1 MDSEYVLCDWK
12 GRAWPARV
20 LSRSGTSPKSK
31 RKEACSVQVE
41 ILSVGKKIKVKSRDI
56 KTLSEPQI
64 ESIASSLVAPSQA
77 GAQPG
82 EEVAYRR
89 ALTVALEILNDRA
102 QVGRERASDDP
113 ETTTLSPK
121 GPQKPSREK
130 YRKPKGNSLS
140 GLRGSENPRSLLVC
154 LGGPDAPAGDKA
166 QVHTPVAP
174 VPRGLQAKSPQSSS
188 ACPNFLPVWEGG
200 HEKEG
205 HGKKVTSRGMSR
217 HCTVKEGDAGAH
229 GGGVLP
235 SLPRGFTATVPKAPK
250 GEARG
255 TRPKTLVA
263 SSDWSTL
270 SGNEEDPAE
279 GAWKPG
285 SEGVLVSSS
294 APNLGLHYSLRR
306 ASRKR
311 KPWAPGLDNGWQE
324 EPRPLG
330 ASQARHPTT
339 AVKRDGTKKAA
350 QSTGMASP
358 QEPCPI
364 KRGTMVWFKCQNHPF
379 WPAVVK
385 SVSRTERTARVLLVE
400 ANMHRAKKGIRVPLR
415 RLKHLDC
422 KEKETLM
429 KRARKVYEQSVNWC
443 FSLISHYREGLS
455 GGSFTGSFLDYYAA
469 DISYPMRK
477 AIQEGDVDMDF
488 PKVNYADLED
498 SEEERSLGGKRP
510 FRKLLPDRTRAARDR
525 DNQKLVDFIV
535 KTKGADHH
543 LLDIV
548 QGRKQSRWLASFLKS
563 ERYVIC
569 VETYLED
576 EDQLDVVVRHL
587 QEIYKQVD
595 KNRLALT
602 RDDKV
607 SFVLEVLLPEAMI
620 CSIAALDG
628 LDYQEAEKKYR
639 QGPPVRSR
647 EKELFDRNILK
658 KVRKRPAF
666 RRKAK

>member
-1 MDSEYVLCDWK
+1 M
-12 GRAWPARV
+12 
-20 LSRSGTSPKSK
+20 
-31 RKEACSVQVE
+31 
-41 ILSVGKKIKVKSRDI
+41 
-56 KTLSEPQI
+56 
-64 ESIASSLVAPSQA
+64 
-77 GAQPG
+77 
-82 EEVAYRR
+82 
-89 ALTVALEILNDRA
+89 
-102 QVGRERASDDP
+102 
-113 ETTTLSPK
+113 
-121 GPQKPSREK
+121 
-130 YRKPKGNSLS
+130 
-140 GLRGSENPRSLLVC
+140 
-154 LGGPDAPAGDKA
+154 
-166 QVHTPVAP
+166 
-174 VPRGLQAKSPQSSS
+174 
-188 ACPNFLPVWEGG
+188 
-200 HEKEG
+200 
-205 HGKKVTSRGMSR
+205 
-217 HCTVKEGDAGAH
+217 
-229 GGGVLP
+229 
-235 SLPRGFTATVPKAPK
+235 
-250 GEARG
+250 
-255 TRPKTLVA
+255 
-263 SSDWSTL
+263 
-270 SGNEEDPAE
+270 
-279 GAWKPG
+279 
-285 SEGVLVSSS
+285 
-294 APNLGLHYSLRR
+294 
-306 ASRKR
+306 
-311 KPWAPGLDNGWQE
+311 
-324 EPRPLG
+324 
-330 ASQARHPTT
+330 
-339 AVKRDGTKKAA
+339 
-350 QSTGMASP
+350 
-358 QEPCPI
+358 
-364 KRGTMVWFKCQNHPF
+364 
-379 WPAVVK
+379 VK